1 MMFYFR
7 TAIAYVELLRPLNGL
22 IAFGSVFLG
31 AIFASGSFVSST
43 LIVAISAFLVL
54 SAGNTINDFCDYRID
69 AINKPSRPIPSGYV
83 QRQQALGLSIVLLLM
98 GLSLGVLTGNIYAI
112 IIVTI
117 VSMTL
122 LLYAV
127 WLKKTPLIGNV
138 AIGILTGLTFIAGGI
153 TVKSIKGTIVPAA
166 FAFLFTTAREIIKD
180 IEDIEGDVAQGTGT
194 IAVRWGEHIAAVIA
208 SAFMLTLILFS
219 LIPYV
224 LGMYSWLY
232 LMVVVAGVDLV
243 LIFLLAKLWCD
254 MSKESCAKIQQWMK
268 LDIFVGLFAFYLGS
282 LP

>member
-43 LIVAISAFLVL
+43 LIVAVSAFLVL

-138 AIGILTGLTFIAGGI
+138 AIGILTSLTFIAGGV
-153 TVKSIKGTIVPAA
+153 TVKSIKGTMVPAT

-194 IAVRWGEHIAAVIA
+194 IAVRWGKHIAAVVA
-208 SAFMLTLILFS
+208 SAFMLTLIFFS

-224 LGMYSWLY
+224 LGTYSWLY
-232 LMVVVAGVDLV
+232 LIVVVVGVDLV
-243 LIFLLAKLWCD
+243 LIFLLAKLWRD

-282 LP
+282 LS

>member
-1 MMFYFR
+1 MFYFR

-43 LIVAISAFLVL
+43 LIVAVSAFLVL

-69 AINKPSRPIPSGYV
+69 AINKPSRPIHSGYV
-83 QRQQALGLSIVLLLM
+83 RRQHALGLSLVLLLM

-138 AIGILTGLTFIAGGI
+138 AIGILTSLTFIAGGV
-153 TVKSIKGTIVPAA
+153 TVKSIKGTMVPAA

-194 IAVRWGEHIAAVIA
+194 IAVRWGKHIAAVVA
-208 SAFMLTLILFS
+208 SAFMLTLIFFS

-224 LGMYSWLY
+224 LGTYSWLY
-232 LMVVVAGVDLV
+232 LIVVVVGVDLV
-243 LIFLLAKLWCD
+243 LIFLLAKLWRD

-282 LP
+282 LS